1 MSKFYKV
8 LCVGVLALVI
18 GMVSCSKDDDGG
30 TVSLRDYDEQYAKDL
45 DTIDEFIDGYYM
57 TVSPDFDVTFTK
69 ITAQTPGIS
78 IRNQT
83 DYPLQSKT
91 VHVDAHGANGI
102 DYKVYYINLREG
114 ASQNPTRVDSV
125 YMAYKGVLINN
136 NTFDQAQNPMWLPLY
151 STIEGFQE
159 IVPLF
164 KTGFISSGGGP
175 DPVTFSDF
183 GAGVM
188 FVPSGLGYYA
198 QSRSGIP
205 SYSSLIF
212 NFKLYELNYVDHD
225 RDGILSKDELDPTH
239 PEHTILEADTDGD
252 GTVNML
258 DIDDDGDGIMTKH
271 ELHKDGS
278 GNIIFEDCDNDG
290 IPNYLDA
297 DSNGQ
302 TCN

>member
-8 LCVGVLALVI
+8 LCVFAIALVI

-30 TVSLRDYDEQYAKDL
+30 SVALRDYDEQYIKDL
-45 DTIDEFIDGYYM
+45 DTIDEFIDNYYM
-57 TVSPDFDVTFTK
+57 TVSPDYDVTFTK
-69 ITAQTPGIS
+69 ITAQTPGTS
-78 IRNQT
+78 IRNQIN
-83 DYPLQSKT
+83 YPLQFKT
-91 VHVDAHGANGI
+91 VHVDEHGANGI

-114 ASQNPTRVDSV
+114 GSQNPTHVDSV
-125 YMAYKGVLINN
+125 YMAYKGVLIDNDV
-136 NTFDQAQNPMWLPLY
+136 FDQAQNPTWLPLY

-159 IVPLF
+159 IIPLF

-225 RDGILSKDELDPTH
+225 RDGVLSKDEASAEFPDP
-239 PEHTILEADTDGD
+239 IDLDTDDD

-271 ELHKDGS
+271 EIHKDGA